1 MSQENVELVRQ
12 AMEALLRRDRDAW
25 FAIHDEDY
33 ELVPIRDWPE
43 TGVRGREPAWNLN
56 MRILDPFEWAPIEVE
71 RVDAGADKVWVHPRY
86 EARGASS
93 GAEVELDYWLVATVR
108 QGRILRTQ
116 WFVDRDEAL
125 EATGAAGVDRS
136 APRDSFAR
144 NPAAALEITRKR
156 HRSQAAAACPTRCC
170 VSSNSTVHGGLGA
183 IRGASAWPVC
193 SCRRSRMDLHLRD
206 RVYLVT
212 GGSRGLGFAAA
223 EALVGEGARV
233 VVSSRRETSAAAAA
247 ARLAN
252 GAATADSIAWIA
264 ADNADA
270 TTPKRLIT
278 TAEDRFGRLDGAL
291 VSVGGTPPGTVAA
304 TPDDA
309 WRGSFESVFLGAVRL
324 ARLLGTYLTGSAN
337 GPGGGAPAGTGGS
350 VGFVLASSVRVP
362 LAELAVSNGLFPG
375 LAGVVKMLAEDLG
388 PSGIR
393 MNGILPVRI
402 ATERVRQLD
411 ALSGD
416 PDDVRARKSED
427 IPLRR
432 YGEPEEFGRVA
443 ACLLSP
449 AASYI
454 NGAMIPVDGGS
465 IRAI

>member
-1 MSQENVELVRQ
+1 
-12 AMEALLRRDRDAW
+12 
-25 FAIHDEDY
+25 
-33 ELVPIRDWPE
+33 
-43 TGVRGREPAWNLN
+43 
-56 MRILDPFEWAPIEVE
+56 
-71 RVDAGADKVWVHPRY
+71 
-86 EARGASS
+86 
-93 GAEVELDYWLVATVR
+93 
-108 QGRILRTQ
+108 
-116 WFVDRDEAL
+116 
-125 EATGAAGVDRS
+125 
-136 APRDSFAR
+136 
-144 NPAAALEITRKR
+144 
-156 HRSQAAAACPTRCC
+156 
-170 VSSNSTVHGGLGA
+170 
-183 IRGASAWPVC
+183 
-193 SCRRSRMDLHLRD
+193 MDLHLRD
-206 RVYLVT
+206 RAYLVT
-212 GGSRGLGFAAA
+212 GGSSGLGFAAA

-247 ARLAN
+247 ARLADS
-252 GAATADSIAWIA
+252 AATADSIAWIA

-270 TTPKRLIT
+270 ATPERLIA

-324 ARLLGTYLTGSAN
+324 ARVLGTYLTGGAN
-337 GPGGGAPAGTGGS
+337 GPRSDSPAGTGGS
-350 VGFVLASSVRVP
+350 VVFVLASSVRVP

-432 YGEPEEFGRVA
+432 YGEPEEFGRLA
-443 ACLLSP
+443 AFLLSP

-454 NGAMIPVDGGS
+454 TGAMIPVDGGS